1 MEEVLLERESKLEG
15 VNLDSFLHSDKSD
28 SFMLLFLLKILC
40 RYVCKQLII
49 WHLKLLM
56 VY

>member
-28 SFMLLFLLKILC
+28 SFMLLFYLKFF
-40 RYVCKQLII
+40 VG
-49 WHLKLLM
+49 M
-56 VY
+56 SVNS